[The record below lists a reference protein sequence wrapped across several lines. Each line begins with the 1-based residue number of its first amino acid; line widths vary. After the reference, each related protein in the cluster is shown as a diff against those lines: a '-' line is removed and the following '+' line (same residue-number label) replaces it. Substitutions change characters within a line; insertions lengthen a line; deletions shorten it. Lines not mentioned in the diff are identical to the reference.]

1 MKKNAC
7 NASGHIRTVEEI
19 RKQISSYT
27 SGTKK
32 KKIPQ
37 NRKES
42 ARTGGGR
49 APATDLT
56 PLQEKVSEILGDTPL
71 DSIEGGVD
79 TAESNTTCSTS
90 RDREISCECPS
101 CK

>member
-32 KKIPQ
+32 KKIAQ

-42 ARTGGGR
+42 ARPGGR

-56 PLQEKVSEILGDTPL
+56 PLQEKVSEILGDTPI
-71 DSIEGGVD
+71 DGIGGGVD
-79 TAESNTTCSTS
+79 TAESSTTCSTS